1 MIKKFRAWDKY
12 LKKFIQSE
20 YFAIGLD
27 GTLIQRNICYSN
39 DPDDTWDES
48 WNEELDDDK
57 YIIEQFTGLSD
68 RNGREIYEGDI
79 VKIGEEWSSH
89 IPMEKDAIELW
100 SNPTDAKSGWYW
112 RGLMGQ
118 ILFDSGCFMTYQT
131 NNSKIRFFP
140 SYHRQYKITGNVH
153 ENNA

>member
-57 YIIEQFTGLSD
+57 YIIEQFTGLLD
-68 RNGREIYEGDI
+68 KNGREIYESDI
-79 VKIGEEWSSH
+79 VCSTQDHEAYLMSSIFSASEWTNYSSGIIKWIIDGWH
-89 IPMEKDAIELW
+89 VCEKDIGATRLGVYSTCDCHGAALIV
-100 SNPTDAKSGWYW
+100 
-112 RGLMGQ
+112 
-118 ILFDSGCFMTYQT
+118 I
-131 NNSKIRFFP
+131 
-140 SYHRQYKITGNVH
+140 GNVH
-153 ENNA
+153 ENNT